1 MLIVSK
7 HTSFSKEKMFLL
19 LSSLVLFLI
28 VLILWFQYGEMKL
41 EKQALRM
48 VRNKLVDWSVE
59 MMKFMYEKY

>member
-1 MLIVSK
+1 MVSK
-7 HTSFSKEKMFLL
+7 YTSLSKEKMFLL
-19 LSSLVLFLI
+19 LSSLMLFLI

-48 VRNKLVDWSVE
+48 VRNKLDDWSVV